1 VHHAYVNNGNRKVD
15 AMEQVKLGITGLEVG
30 VAGLGS
36 GGSSR
41 LGQGYGLPK
50 ADSVKVIKAALDMG
64 ITFFDTAAV
73 YKTEKIVG
81 EGLLGQRQNV
91 VVSTKAQII
100 KPGSPALGN
109 DMAPPSQIREGLES
123 SLKKLQTDYVDIFH
137 LHGVMPNQ
145 YGYCVEH
152 LLPELIKM
160 REEGKIR
167 HIGITERFITDTD
180 HTMLSKAVADD
191 FWDVVMIG
199 LNFLNPSARKSLFP
213 STHKKGIATLIMFAV
228 RTALSRTSVLK
239 ELLQEMADNKLIDQ
253 TIASEP
259 EPLKFLTDPG
269 IAESI
274 MDAAYRFCRFEP
286 GTEVILTGTGNVDHL
301 RQNVASICAPILPS
315 ETLIHLEA
323 IFGHVDTVSG
333 N

>member
-1 VHHAYVNNGNRKVD
+1 
-15 AMEQVKLGITGLEVG
+15 
-30 VAGLGS
+30 
-36 GGSSR
+36 
-41 LGQGYGLPK
+41 
-50 ADSVKVIKAALDMG
+50 
-64 ITFFDTAAV
+64 
-73 YKTEKIVG
+73 
-81 EGLLGQRQNV
+81 
-91 VVSTKAQII
+91 
-100 KPGSPALGN
+100 
-109 DMAPPSQIREGLES
+109 
-123 SLKKLQTDYVDIFH
+123 
-137 LHGVMPNQ
+137 
-145 YGYCVEH
+145 

-199 LNFLNPSARKSLFP
+199 LNFLNPSARKLLFP
-213 STHKKGIATLIMFAV
+213 STQKKGIATLIMFAV

-239 ELLQEMADNKLIDQ
+239 ELLQEMVDNKLIDQ
-253 TIASEP
+253 AIASEP

-269 IAESI
+269 IAVSI

-286 GTEVILTGTGNVDHL
+286 GAEVILTGTGNVDHL
-301 RQNVASICAPILPS
+301 RQNVASICAPALPS
-315 ETLIHLEA
+315 ETLTHLET